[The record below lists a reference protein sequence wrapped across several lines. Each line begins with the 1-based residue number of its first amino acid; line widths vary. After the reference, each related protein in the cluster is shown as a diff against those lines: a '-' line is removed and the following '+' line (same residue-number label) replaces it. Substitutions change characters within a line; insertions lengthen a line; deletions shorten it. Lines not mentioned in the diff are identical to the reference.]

1 MASVAS
7 AARQRSRDEL
17 DHQFLAA
24 IRAVAEEIAGP
35 AADEVD
41 RLARFPREALDRL
54 RADRA
59 LSAYVPAD
67 QGGGGVSIDAV
78 ARGCF
83 ELGRRCGS
91 TGLIFAMHQIQ
102 VITLVRHGHE
112 ARWPQDYLARLVAD
126 QRLIGSVTSEVGTGG
141 DLGRSVAGLTTEADG
156 SSRPDQRTLSK
167 RAPTVSYG
175 SYADDLMI
183 TARRSADAEPVDQ
196 VLVLVSRDQ
205 LTLTETTTW
214 DPLGMRGTC
223 SPGFVVEAAFDAE
236 QILPDPFARIATQ
249 TMVPVSHLLWSHV
262 WLGIAADAFDRAR
275 AFVRGQAK
283 QSGHDAP
290 AQTAQRLSHL
300 MAELSLMRALVDARL
315 REFSEC
321 SQAGAAGLEQLST
334 MAAVLRFNNLK
345 TATSEHASRICQ
357 EALSICGV
365 LGYLNNTPFS
375 IGRHLRD
382 ALSASVMV
390 ANERIHHSNASL
402 LLVAKDLW

>member
-1 MASVAS
+1 M
-7 AARQRSRDEL
+7 
-17 DHQFLAA
+17 
-24 IRAVAEEIAGP
+24 AGP
-35 AADEVD
+35 AADDVD
-41 RLARFPREALDRL
+41 RLARFPAEAVDRL

-59 LSAYVPAD
+59 LSAYVPAGY
-67 QGGGGVSIDAV
+67 GGAGVSIDAI

-83 ELGRRCGS
+83 ELGKRCGA

-102 VITLVRHGHE
+102 VITLVRHCHQ
-112 ARWPQDYLARLVAD
+112 ARWPRDYLAELVAG

-141 DLGRSVAGLTTEADG
+141 DLGRSVAAVTTEADG
-156 SSRPDQRTLSK
+156 RRTLTK

-183 TARRSADAEPVDQ
+183 TARRSDAAEPVDQ
-196 VLVLVSRDQ
+196 VLVLVSKDQ
-205 LTLTETTTW
+205 VTLTETATW

-283 QSGHDAP
+283 HGGHDAP
-290 AQTAQRLSHL
+290 PQTAQRLSYL
-300 MAELSLMRALVDARL
+300 MAELSLMRALVDTGL
-315 REFSEC
+315 REFSDC
-321 SQAGAAGLEQLST
+321 SQAGAAGRERLST

-402 LLVAKDLW
+402 LLVAKEPW

>member
-7 AARQRSRDEL
+7 ATRNRSRDEL
-17 DHQFLAA
+17 DQQFLAA
-24 IRAVAEEIAGP
+24 IRAVAEEVAGP

-41 RLARFPREALDRL
+41 RLARFPCEAVDRL
-54 RADRA
+54 RADQA
-59 LSAYVPAD
+59 LSAYVPVAY
-67 QGGGGVSIDAV
+67 GGGGVSIGGV
-78 ARGCF
+78 ARACF
-83 ELGRRCGS
+83 ELGKRCGA

-102 VITLVRHGHE
+102 VITLVRHCPQE
-112 ARWPQDYLARLVAD
+112 RWPQDYLAALVAG

-141 DLGRSVAGLTTEADG
+141 DLGRSVAGVTATTDGRCALT
-156 SSRPDQRTLSK
+156 K

-196 VLVLVSRDQ
+196 VLVLAAKDQ
-205 LTLTETTTW
+205 VTLTETSTW

-236 QILPDPFARIATQ
+236 QILRDPFAQIATQ

-283 QSGHDAP
+283 QGGHDGP
-290 AQTAQRLSHL
+290 PQTAQRLSHL
-300 MAELSLMRALVDARL
+300 MAELSLMRSLVDAGL
-315 REFSEC
+315 REFAEC
-321 SQAGAAGLEQLST
+321 SDAAGRERLST

-345 TATSEHASRICQ
+345 TATSEHASRICA

-390 ANERIHHSNASL
+390 ANERIHHANASL
-402 LLVAKDLW
+402 LLVAKDPW